1 MSRKEWYIQ
10 KLRRRSMLVILLGGS
25 VMFIWIFVSH
35 PVYTCPAFRAQRYHR
50 GVYGSGLRVKV
61 MSEFR
66 IWGRGSGVCRD
77 ATDLISRHI
86 QSINLVQG
94 NLLHRTIF
102 VSDIEV
108 NV

>member
-1 MSRKEWYIQ
+1 MQEGVVHPEVEAALDVGDLVGGLGHVHLD
-10 KLRRRSMLVILLGGS
+10 LRLAPRVYLSS
-25 VMFIWIFVSH
+25 VEG
-35 PVYTCPAFRAQRYHR
+35 YDR

-86 QSINLVQG
+86 
-94 NLLHRTIF
+94 
-102 VSDIEV
+102 
-108 NV
+108 